1 MIQLKR
7 DFLHLQGRAKRDL
20 FGLVIGRVIDRD
32 AYILRHEGR
41 HVLYSRNR
49 YNTVL
54 RLHLFGFG
62 ILYLHAKHL
71 PFYDRLRKAG
81 L

>member
-1 MIQLKR
+1 MR
-7 DFLHLQGRAKRDL
+7 DYVHLQHRSARDL
-20 FGLVIGRVIDRD
+20 RGLIIGRVIDSDTTAR
-32 AYILRHEGR
+32 RPETR
-41 HVLYSRNR
+41 HVLWTRNR

-54 RLHLFGFG
+54 RLHVKRWG

-71 PFYDRLRKAG
+71 PGIDRLRKAG

>member
-1 MIQLKR
+1 MIQLR
-7 DFLHLQGRAKRDL
+7 RNFIHLQGRARRDL
-20 FGLVIGRVIDRD
+20 YGLVIGRVIDPGVQHRPET
-32 AYILRHEGR
+32 RN
-41 HVLYSRNR
+41 VLYNRNR
-49 YNTVL
+49 YNTVV